1 MPDRNDRSRAL
12 GRLAVHAA
20 PGGSAAPARRG
31 VRPLG
36 LGDRRD
42 GAVLVP
48 DDGALRLVVALHG
61 AGGSGRRMLELVAE
75 PARRRGLLVLA
86 PDSRSTTWDV
96 IAGGYGPDVAFLGDA
111 ITHMASTYG
120 VEPARALLCGFSDGA
135 SYALSLGICN
145 GDLFE
150 RIIAWSPGFV
160 APATRV
166 GTPRIFVSHGVA
178 DRVLPIDRCS
188 RRLVPVLRAD
198 GYAVTYEEFD
208 DGHVVPTAVV
218 ERSLDWAVSPG
229 SPAPGG

>member
-12 GRLAVHAA
+12 GRLSVSPSA
-20 PGGSAAPARRG
+20 GGSAAPGSRG
-31 VRPLG
+31 VLPLG

-42 GAVLVP
+42 GALLVP
-48 DDGALRLVVALHG
+48 DGAPSRLVVALHG
-61 AGGSGRRMLELVAE
+61 AGGSGRRMLDLVAE

-86 PDSRSTTWDV
+86 PDARSTTWDV
-96 IAGGYGPDVAFLGDA
+96 IVGGYGTDVAFLSDA
-111 ITHMASTYG
+111 ITHAVSTYG
-120 VEPARALLCGFSDGA
+120 VDPAGALLCGFSDGA
-135 SYALSLGICN
+135 SYALSLGIGN

-150 RIIAWSPGFV
+150 RIIAWSPGFM

-198 GYAVTYEEFD
+198 GYHVTYEEFD
-208 DGHVVPTAVV
+208 DGHVVPPAVV
-218 ERSLDWAVSPG
+218 ERSLDWALSPG
-229 SPAPGG
+229 SPAPRE